1 MTPRPRR
8 GAELH
13 EDDGPGRASPG
24 GGSGAGRDP
33 EAVRP
38 SGHLY
43 DARMA
48 PVSRVRDVG
57 EQALASLRRSVSE
70 RLADTIRSDPEWAEQ
85 AADVGLIDRAW
96 LESPAEH
103 SFRTAPPAE
112 LMERFLERMSERR
125 PSVLTRVGLS
135 ALQGLS
141 LARTVPADLAVSTP
155 LTVMFT
161 DLEGF
166 TRYTAEH
173 GDEVAAT
180 LIADHQKVVGPIVRS
195 RGGRI
200 VKRLGDG
207 LMLTFP
213 SPESAVL
220 AAVELVE
227 AVQAP
232 LRMRAGLH
240 VGAAVVTHDD
250 LFGHIVNVAARI
262 TEEAK
267 GGMVLASVEVREATG
282 PVHGV
287 TFGRARQA
295 RLKGVEPMSVCRV
308 ERAVP

>member
-1 MTPRPRR
+1 
-8 GAELH
+8 
-13 EDDGPGRASPG
+13 
-24 GGSGAGRDP
+24 
-33 EAVRP
+33 
-38 SGHLY
+38 
-43 DARMA
+43 MA
-48 PVSRVRDVG
+48 PVSKVRDVG
-57 EQALASLRRSVSE
+57 EQALSALRRSVSE

-85 AADVGLIDRAW
+85 AADVGLIDKAW
-96 LESPAEH
+96 LESPAEQ

-112 LMERFLERMSERR
+112 LMERFLQRMSERR
-125 PSVLTRVGLS
+125 PSVLTRMGLS

-141 LARTVPADLAVSTP
+141 LARTGDADLAVSTP

-166 TRYTAEH
+166 TRYTSDH

-180 LIADHQKVVGPIVRS
+180 LIADHQKIVGPIVRS

-220 AAVELVE
+220 AAIELVE
-227 AVQAP
+227 AVQEP

-267 GGMVLASVEVREATG
+267 GGMVLASVEVRKATG

-287 TFGRARQA
+287 TFGRARRA

-308 ERAVP
+308 ERAGP